1 LRAAIVDPEGRVL
14 ERASAPTLVEEGPE
28 AVIGRSVELLRT
40 VRARGR
46 GAEATAI
53 GVSASG
59 PLDPLKGAWIE
70 PPNFGPAFRGAP
82 IADPLRAAL
91 GLPAVVALDTHVA
104 ALAEQT
110 FGAAQGALDFIYIT
124 LSTGI
129 GGAIVAAGELI
140 RGADG
145 VAGEVGHLVIEIDG
159 PPCGCGGR
167 GHLEAIAS
175 GVAIARAGEAAAA
188 EGRSPALVKARARGP
203 LEARD
208 VASAEADGD
217 AAAHEIMARARRA
230 FAAAAAGL
238 VNLLNPELIIVGGGM
253 AEAAPDPWLEAAR
266 EAVRHEAYGVTA
278 ARVRIVQAEL
288 GPDVSLVG
296 AVPLL
301 RSRRAN

>member
-1 LRAAIVDPEGRVL
+1 LRAAIVDSEGRVL
-14 ERASAPTLVEEGPE
+14 ERASAPTLVEEGPD

-40 VRARGR
+40 VRDRSR
-46 GAEATAI
+46 GAEASAI

-59 PLDPLKGAWIE
+59 PLDPVKGAWIE

-82 IADPLRAAL
+82 IAEPLRAGL
-91 GLPAVVALDTHVA
+91 GLPTVVALDTHVA

-110 FGAAQGALDFIYIT
+110 FGAARGARDFIYIT

-145 VAGEVGHLVIEIDG
+145 VAGEVGHLVIEIGG
-159 PPCGCGGR
+159 PPCGCGGH

-175 GVAIARAGEAAAA
+175 GVAIARAGEVAAA
-188 EGRSPALVKARARGP
+188 EGRSPALVKARARRP

-208 VASAEADGD
+208 VAAAEAGGD

-238 VNLLNPELIIVGGGM
+238 VNLLNPELIVVGGGM
-253 AEAAPDPWLEAAR
+253 AEAEPDPWLDAAR
-266 EAVRHEAYGVTA
+266 EAVRHEGYRVTA
-278 ARVRIVQAEL
+278 ARVRIVPAQL

-301 RSRRAN
+301 RTRRAN